1 MATSEDLVNQAL
13 SFLGDDPIVALSDD
27 TERARLAN
35 RIFQPTLDS
44 VLRAHPWNC
53 AIDRVALVETTVP
66 VYSWK
71 HKFILPTDSL
81 RVLSLNEDEED
92 ADSGDSFKIESGF
105 LLTNEST
112 AKIRYIKRITVP
124 DFDSLLFDAAAFR
137 LAAAMAYPITGSTA
151 VSQEMWGLYQARLQE
166 ARTVDGQEG
175 TPDSSDIT
183 TLTDIR

>member
-35 RIFQPTLDS
+35 RLFQPTLDA
-44 VLRAHPWNC
+44 VLRAHPWNV
-53 AIDRVALVETTVP
+53 AIDRATLTETTAP

-71 HKFILPTDSL
+71 HKFILPTDNL
-81 RVLSLNEDEED
+81 RILSLNEQEHY
-92 ADSGDSFKIESGF
+92 ADGGDVFKLESGF
-105 LLTNEST
+105 LLTDSST
-112 AKIRYIKRITVP
+112 ANIRYIKRIAAP
-124 DFDSLLFDAAAFR
+124 DMDSLLFDATAFR
-137 LAAAMAYPITGSTA
+137 LASAMAYPISGSTSL
-151 VSQEMWGLYQARLQE
+151 SQEMWGLYQARLQE

-175 TPDSSDIT
+175 SPDRTDIT

>member
-35 RIFQPTLDS
+35 RIYQPTIDA
-44 VLRAHPWNC
+44 VLRAHPWNA
-53 AIDRVALVETTVP
+53 AIKRVALIEDVVP
-66 VYSWK
+66 LYSWK
-71 HKFILPTDSL
+71 HAFILPTDYL
-81 RVLSLNEDEED
+81 RVLSLNEDESW
-92 ADSGDSFKIESGF
+92 ADGGDLFKIEGLS
-105 LLTNEST
+105 LLTNESS
-112 AKIRYIKRITVP
+112 ANIRYVSRIRP
-124 DFDSLLFDAAAFR
+124 DNFDSLLFDACAFR
-137 LAAAMAYPITGSTA
+137 FASSMAYPITGSTS

-175 TPDSSDIT
+175 SPDRTDIT